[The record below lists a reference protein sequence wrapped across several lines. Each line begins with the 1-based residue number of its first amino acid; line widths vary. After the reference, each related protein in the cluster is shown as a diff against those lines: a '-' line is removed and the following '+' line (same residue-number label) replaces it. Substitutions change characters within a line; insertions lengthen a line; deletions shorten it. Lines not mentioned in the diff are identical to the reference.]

1 MALDDP
7 KHPGEDKTD
16 NNKKKFLEQLELS
29 RGIISTASQNAGI
42 ARSQVYVWLDS
53 DPEFKAAVEAV
64 NESCIDWVESKLH
77 EKINGVQVRKGT
89 DDNGE
94 DVVYDL
100 PPSDT
105 AIIFYLKT
113 KAKKRGYIERTDHG
127 IGGMDGEP
135 LPAPIINVI
144 TKPNDDK

>member
-1 MALDDP
+1 MALDAKGNEP
-7 KHPGEDKTD
+7 NKTD
-16 NNKKKFLEQLELS
+16 DRKRRFLEELEKA
-29 RGIISTASQNAGI
+29 RGIVTTAAQNAGI
-42 ARSQVYVWLDS
+42 NRSTYYDWYDT

-89 DDNGE
+89 DDEGE

-113 KAKKRGYIERTDHG
+113 KAKKRGYIEK
-127 IGGMDGEP
+127 
-135 LPAPIINVI
+135 VI
-144 TKPNDDK
+144 TEHELPNGPLIQLIESPRDDKG